1 MTKKIKKEA
10 AEEIVQTV
18 PDLSEYEFPEDYQ
31 PFSDENLDM
40 LP

>member
-10 AEEIVQTV
+10 EELVQSV